1 MAEMVD
7 EVLVSLR
14 RILRA
19 TSMHS
24 RKLRRSVGL
33 SSPQLLVLQTA
44 QDEDRPTASAI
55 ARSVSLSQATITT
68 ILKELE
74 RRELVRRERGE
85 TDRRQVK
92 VSLTEEGKKVLQE
105 APKPLQDSFA
115 ARFAALP
122 RWEQHQLLAVLD
134 RVATMM
140 DAEDLDAA
148 PLLIEDAELR

>member
-1 MAEMVD
+1 MVD

-33 SSPQLLVLQTA
+33 SAPQLLVLQTA

-92 VSLTEEGKKVLQE
+92 VSLTDEGRKVLEE
-105 APKPLQDSFA
+105 APKPLQESFS
-115 ARFAALP
+115 ARFTALP
-122 RWEQHQLLAVLD
+122 RWEQHQVLAVLD